1 MVLLTKSDIIR
12 KQIHKKSD
20 QRSKQKKKVDGNN
33 KYKYNKYEKI
43 QQYKT
48 NHSPHNTNQYL
59 LSKFIEQPSTSLSAP
74 ESILDILLFSMP

>member
-12 KQIHKKSD
+12 KQINKNSNQETKS
-20 QRSKQKKKVDGNN
+20 RKRVDGNN